1 MDFVLARL
9 SVYSLAS
16 LVESPH
22 LLFSVTAFS
31 VYRCCCAVRKIH
43 NLCRDQV
50 QNLAPEQTTHTGSIY
65 NNREIRKI
73 RKTSQFARQ
82 LARILFGKRPNKYLY
97 RTICLRAAKKVA
109 FSSGAPKLKRT

>member
-22 LLFSVTAFS
+22 LLFSVTAS
-31 VYRCCCAVRKIH
+31 RIYRCCCAVRKIY
-43 NLCRDQV
+43 NLCRNQV
-50 QNLAPEQTTHTGSIY
+50 QNPAPEQATYTSSIY

-73 RKTSQFARQ
+73 RNTSQFAGK
-82 LARILFGKRPNKYLY
+82 LARILFGQGPNKYLY
-97 RTICLRAAKKVA
+97 RTICLRAATKVA